1 MNYSIKKESKYSF
14 DETVEKTI
22 ASLAKEGFGILTQI
36 DVKKTLKDKIGVD
49 FKRYVIL
56 GACNP
61 TSAHQALLVE
71 EELGLFLP
79 CNVLVYE
86 NDDGKIFVSAV
97 RPTIAMQMIKND
109 ALLVIAESI
118 EEKLQK
124 VIDSYN
130 V

>member
-1 MNYSIKKESKYSF
+1 M
-14 DETVEKTI
+14 
-22 ASLAKEGFGILTQI
+22 
-36 DVKKTLKDKIGVD
+36 
-49 FKRYVIL
+49 
-56 GACNP
+56 
-61 TSAHQALLVE
+61 
-71 EELGLFLP
+71 
-79 CNVLVYE
+79 YE

>member
-22 ASLAKEGFGILTQI
+22 ASLAKEGFGVLTQI